1 MFIPPSGLVPVAR
14 RIPHYSNET
23 DDQRGFASDNS
34 YLCYL
39 RLLLFK
45 TGLTEANEGNK
56 GGVGNDTVFQSG
68 TKLMWLFLSLVLLGQ
83 ADSPGTDPGAA
94 PKSPPAVVGNTAPAD
109 GSAPKSDDV
118 SKATET
124 STSAKPEPAAKGS
137 STDKPSGWLHDM
149 MHSGALGY
157 MIAGG
162 IFMWP
167 ILILGVVAL
176 AVIIERYRALLMLN
190 TKAEDLRRK
199 VRELLEADR
208 IEEALNLCDR
218 EHGPVPAILAA
229 GLRKYL
235 VADRLGYDAAK
246 IEEQVIKG
254 MDDYSVHVVAAMDR
268 HLPIL
273 ATVSSAAPMI
283 GFLGTVQGMVLS
295 FADIV
300 AKMGEVNIVVAA
312 ADGIMVSLLTTVLGL
327 VVGIPAFIAF
337 NYFNS
342 VVNEFILNVEESS
355 AELIEAVTMQL
366 AFAGK
371 EATLSGK
378 G

>member
-1 MFIPPSGLVPVAR
+1 
-14 RIPHYSNET
+14 
-23 DDQRGFASDNS
+23 
-34 YLCYL
+34 
-39 RLLLFK
+39 
-45 TGLTEANEGNK
+45 
-56 GGVGNDTVFQSG
+56 
-68 TKLMWLFLSLVLLGQ
+68 MWMLLSLLLLGQ
-83 ADSPGTDPGAA
+83 AEPTAPGGAA
-94 PKSPPAVVGNTAPAD
+94 PSSAVSPADATAALTAGDAPPKGVAAPAETAPKAAD
-109 GSAPKSDDV
+109 SP
-118 SKATET
+118 E
-124 STSAKPEPAAKGS
+124 EPADAKDAAAPA
-137 STDKPSGWLHDM
+137 TGWLHDM
-149 MHSGALGY
+149 LHSGALGY
-157 MIAGG
+157 MLAGG

-167 ILILGVVAL
+167 IFILGVIAL

-190 TKAEDLRRK
+190 TQADALRDK

-208 IEEALNLCDR
+208 VEEALNLCDR
-218 EHGPVPAILAA
+218 ERGPVPAILAA

-254 MDDYSVHVVAAMDR
+254 MDDYSVHIVAAMER

-342 VVNEFILNVEESS
+342 VVNEFILKVEESS
-355 AELIEAVTMQL
+355 AELIESVTMQL

-371 EATLSGK
+371 DAE
-378 G
+378 

>member
-1 MFIPPSGLVPVAR
+1 
-14 RIPHYSNET
+14 
-23 DDQRGFASDNS
+23 
-34 YLCYL
+34 
-39 RLLLFK
+39 
-45 TGLTEANEGNK
+45 
-56 GGVGNDTVFQSG
+56 
-68 TKLMWLFLSLVLLGQ
+68 MWLFLSLLLLGQ
-83 ADSPGTDPGAA
+83 TDSPGADPGAA
-94 PKSPPAVVGNTAPAD
+94 PKSPPAAVGNTAPAAD
-109 GSAPKSDDV
+109 ATPKSDAV
-118 SKATET
+118 PKAAD
-124 STSAKPEPAAKGS
+124 SSPPPKSEPSAKGS

-149 MHSGALGY
+149 LHSGALGY
-157 MIAGG
+157 MLAGG

-167 ILILGVVAL
+167 IFILGVVAL

-190 TKAEDLRRK
+190 TQADALRGK

-208 IEEALNLCDR
+208 VEEALNLCDR
-218 EHGPVPAILAA
+218 ERGPVPAILAA

-254 MDDYSVHVVAAMDR
+254 MDDYSVHIVAAMEK

-342 VVNEFILNVEESS
+342 VVNEFILKVEESS
-355 AELIEAVTMQL
+355 AELIESVTMQL
-366 AFAGK
+366 AF
-371 EATLSGK
+371 SSK
-378 G
+378 GGQPAP

>member
-1 MFIPPSGLVPVAR
+1 
-14 RIPHYSNET
+14 
-23 DDQRGFASDNS
+23 
-34 YLCYL
+34 
-39 RLLLFK
+39 
-45 TGLTEANEGNK
+45 
-56 GGVGNDTVFQSG
+56 
-68 TKLMWLFLSLVLLGQ
+68 MWFLLSLLLLGQ
-83 ADSPGTDPGAA
+83 ANPPGAA
-94 PKSPPAVVGNTAPAD
+94 ADAPAKAPAAAA
-109 GSAPKSDDV
+109 GENAPKAADGAAGNAAP
-118 SKATET
+118 KAAAAPAEQPKAD
-124 STSAKPEPAAKGS
+124 SAAAGKAS
-137 STDKPSGWLHDM
+137 DKPSGWLHDM
-149 MHSGALGY
+149 MHTGALGY
-157 MIAGG
+157 MISGG

-190 TKAEDLRRK
+190 SKAEELRRK

-208 IEEALNLCDR
+208 VEEALNLCDR

-246 IEEQVIKG
+246 TEEQVIKG
-254 MDDYSVHVVAAMDR
+254 MDDYSVHVVAAMER

-366 AFAGK
+366 AFAERDEQAAQVAAVGK
-371 EATLSGK
+371 
-378 G
+378 

>member
-1 MFIPPSGLVPVAR
+1 
-14 RIPHYSNET
+14 
-23 DDQRGFASDNS
+23 
-34 YLCYL
+34 
-39 RLLLFK
+39 
-45 TGLTEANEGNK
+45 
-56 GGVGNDTVFQSG
+56 
-68 TKLMWLFLSLVLLGQ
+68 MWLILSLLLLGQ
-83 ADSPGTDPGAA
+83 TDSPGTDPGAA
-94 PKSPPAVVGNTAPAD
+94 SKSPPAAVGNTAPAE
-109 GSAPKSDDV
+109 GSTPKSGDA
-118 SKATET
+118 SKATEA
-124 STSAKPEPAAKGS
+124 STPSKPEPAAKGS

-149 MHSGALGY
+149 LHSGALGY

-167 ILILGVVAL
+167 IFILGVVAL

-190 TKAEDLRRK
+190 TQADALRGR

-218 EHGPVPAILAA
+218 ERGPVPAILAA

-254 MDDYSVHVVAAMDR
+254 MDDYSVHIVAAMER

-342 VVNEFILNVEESS
+342 VVNEFILKVEESS

-371 EATLSGK
+371 EATLAEVPSGQ

>member
-1 MFIPPSGLVPVAR
+1 MW
-14 RIPHYSNET
+14 
-23 DDQRGFASDNS
+23 
-34 YLCYL
+34 
-39 RLLLFK
+39 LLL
-45 TGLTEANEGNK
+45 
-56 GGVGNDTVFQSG
+56 
-68 TKLMWLFLSLVLLGQ
+68 SLLLLGQ
-83 ADSPGTDPGAA
+83 TDSPGTDPGAA
-94 PKSPPAVVGNTAPAD
+94 SKLPPVANAAPVE
-109 GSAPKSDDV
+109 GSAPKSD
-118 SKATET
+118 AAPRAAET
-124 STSAKPEPAAKGS
+124 STPPKSEPAAKGS

-190 TKAEDLRRK
+190 SKAADLRRK

-208 IEEALNLCDR
+208 VEEALNLCDR

-254 MDDYSVHVVAAMDR
+254 MDDYSVHVVAAMER

-371 EATLSGK
+371 RNQT
-378 G
+378 

>member
-1 MFIPPSGLVPVAR
+1 MW
-14 RIPHYSNET
+14 
-23 DDQRGFASDNS
+23 
-34 YLCYL
+34 
-39 RLLLFK
+39 LLL
-45 TGLTEANEGNK
+45 
-56 GGVGNDTVFQSG
+56 
-68 TKLMWLFLSLVLLGQ
+68 SLLLLGQ
-83 ADSPGTDPGAA
+83 TDSPGTDPGAA
-94 PKSPPAVVGNTAPAD
+94 SKLPPVANAAPVE
-109 GSAPKSDDV
+109 GSAPKSD
-118 SKATET
+118 AAPRAAET
-124 STSAKPEPAAKGS
+124 STPPKSEPAAKGS

-190 TKAEDLRRK
+190 SKAEDLRRK

-208 IEEALNLCDR
+208 VEEELNLCDR

-254 MDDYSVHVVAAMDR
+254 MDDYSVHVVAAMER

-371 EATLSGK
+371 RNQT
-378 G
+378 

>member
-1 MFIPPSGLVPVAR
+1 
-14 RIPHYSNET
+14 
-23 DDQRGFASDNS
+23 
-34 YLCYL
+34 
-39 RLLLFK
+39 
-45 TGLTEANEGNK
+45 
-56 GGVGNDTVFQSG
+56 
-68 TKLMWLFLSLVLLGQ
+68 MWLFLSLMLAGQ
-83 ADSPGTDPGAA
+83 TEPSVDIDGGPPKAPAAAATNAAA
-94 PKSPPAVVGNTAPAD
+94 PDASSEKKETKPAPAASSSSKD
-109 GSAPKSDDV
+109 AESPSAGASSD
-118 SKATET
+118 KA
-124 STSAKPEPAAKGS
+124 
-137 STDKPSGWLHDM
+137 SGWMHDM
-149 MHSGALGY
+149 LHSGALGY
-157 MIAGG
+157 MIDGG

-167 ILILGVVAL
+167 ILLLGVLAL

-190 TKAEDLRRK
+190 TQADALRKK
-199 VRELLEADR
+199 VRELLEADQV
-208 IEEALNLCDR
+208 EEALNLCDR
-218 EHGPVPAILAA
+218 SQGPVPAILAA

-235 VADRLGYDAAK
+235 LADRLGYDAAK

-254 MDDYSVHVVAAMDR
+254 MDDYSVHIVAAMER

-327 VVGIPAFIAF
+327 IVGIPAFIAF

-342 VVNEFILNVEESS
+342 VVNEFILNVEESA
-355 AELIEAVTMQL
+355 AELIETVTMQL

-371 EATLSGK
+371 TE
-378 G
+378 

>member
-1 MFIPPSGLVPVAR
+1 
-14 RIPHYSNET
+14 
-23 DDQRGFASDNS
+23 
-34 YLCYL
+34 
-39 RLLLFK
+39 
-45 TGLTEANEGNK
+45 
-56 GGVGNDTVFQSG
+56 
-68 TKLMWLFLSLVLLGQ
+68 MWLFLSLLLLGQ
-83 ADSPGTDPGAA
+83 VEPSLLDDGAA
-94 PKSPPAVVGNTAPAD
+94 KPPADASPTAPATEGMPPNPDAAKPAEPSPPAT
-109 GSAPKSDDV
+109 SD
-118 SKATET
+118 ST
-124 STSAKPEPAAKGS
+124 STGS
-137 STDKPSGWLHDM
+137 SSDKPSGWVHEML
-149 MHSGALGY
+149 HSGALGY
-157 MIAGG
+157 MIDGG

-190 TKAEDLRRK
+190 TQAEDLRRK
-199 VRELLEADR
+199 VRELLEEDR
-208 IEEALNLCDR
+208 VEEALNLCDR
-218 EHGPVPAILAA
+218 EQGPVPAILAA

-235 VADRLGYDAAK
+235 LADRLGYDAAK

-254 MDDYSVHVVAAMDR
+254 MDDYSVHIVAAMER

-327 VVGIPAFIAF
+327 IVGIPSFIAF

-342 VVNEFILNVEESS
+342 VVNEFVLNVEESA
-355 AELIEAVTMQL
+355 AELIETVTMQL

-371 EATLSGK
+371 DQ
-378 G
+378 

>member
-1 MFIPPSGLVPVAR
+1 
-14 RIPHYSNET
+14 
-23 DDQRGFASDNS
+23 
-34 YLCYL
+34 
-39 RLLLFK
+39 
-45 TGLTEANEGNK
+45 
-56 GGVGNDTVFQSG
+56 
-68 TKLMWLFLSLVLLGQ
+68 MWMILSLLLLGQ
-83 ADSPGTDPGAA
+83 ADATVPGAA
-94 PKSPPAVVGNTAPAD
+94 VPSSVVSPADATTTPKPAAPPAAESP
-109 GSAPKSDDV
+109 
-118 SKATET
+118 E
-124 STSAKPEPAAKGS
+124 EPAAA
-137 STDKPSGWLHDM
+137 TDAATAEPGWLHDILNA
-149 MHSGALGY
+149 GALGY

-190 TKAEDLRRK
+190 TQAEALREK

-208 IEEALNLCDR
+208 VEEALNLCDR
-218 EHGPVPAILAA
+218 ERGPVPAILAA

-254 MDDYSVHVVAAMDR
+254 MDDYSVHIVAAMDR

-273 ATVSSAAPMI
+273 ATVSSAAPML

-342 VVNEFILNVEESS
+342 VVNEFILKVEESS

-371 EATLSGK
+371 SDELSAPLSRQG
-378 G
+378 

>member
-1 MFIPPSGLVPVAR
+1 
-14 RIPHYSNET
+14 
-23 DDQRGFASDNS
+23 
-34 YLCYL
+34 
-39 RLLLFK
+39 
-45 TGLTEANEGNK
+45 
-56 GGVGNDTVFQSG
+56 
-68 TKLMWLFLSLVLLGQ
+68 MWMILSLLLLGQ
-83 ADSPGTDPGAA
+83 AEVNLPGGTAPSSAVSSPDTTAAPTTGAASSKGTATPAATETA
-94 PKSPPAVVGNTAPAD
+94 PKSAAPA
-109 GSAPKSDDV
+109 A
-118 SKATET
+118 
-124 STSAKPEPAAKGS
+124 EPAANEKDAAPPA
-137 STDKPSGWLHDM
+137 TGWLHDM
-149 MHSGALGY
+149 LHSGALGY

-167 ILILGVVAL
+167 IFILGVIAL

-190 TKAEDLRRK
+190 TQADALRDK

-208 IEEALNLCDR
+208 VEEALNLCDR
-218 EHGPVPAILAA
+218 ERGPVPAILAA

-254 MDDYSVHVVAAMDR
+254 MDDYSVHIVAAMER

-342 VVNEFILNVEESS
+342 VVNEFILKVEESS
-355 AELIEAVTMQL
+355 AELIESVTMQL

-371 EATLSGK
+371 KA
-378 G
+378 